1 MRIEFKMEGGFAHF
15 PGLSK
20 PVRIDADQLSREES
34 AQLEQLVQKA
44 RFFDL
49 PGKVNVAR
57 KGAAD
62 YYQYTITI
70 QMDKQSH
77 TIKLVDPVEDTNLNE
92 LLLFLKKKSKE
103 TRSGRSGQR

>member
-1 MRIEFKMEGGFAHF
+1 MRIEFKTEGGFAHF

-20 PVRIDADQLSREES
+20 PVVIDTDQLSQEES
-34 AQLEQLVQKA
+34 VKLEQLVQKA

-49 PGKVNVAR
+49 PGQVNVPR

-70 QMDKQSH
+70 QMGKQSH

-92 LLLFLKKKSKE
+92 LIHFLRKKVKE
-103 TRSGRSGQR
+103 VRSGR

>member
-1 MRIEFKMEGGFAHF
+1 LRIEFKMEGGFAHF

-70 QMDKQSH
+70 QMGKQSH

>member
-1 MRIEFKMEGGFAHF
+1 LRIEFKTEGGFAHF

-20 PVRIDADQLSREES
+20 PVVIDTDQLSQEES
-34 AQLEQLVQKA
+34 AKLEQLVHRA

-49 PGKVNVAR
+49 PGKVNAPR

-70 QMDKQSH
+70 QMGKQSH

-92 LLLFLKKKSKE
+92 LINFLRKKTKE
-103 TRSGRSGQR
+103 VLSGR

>member
-20 PVRIDADQLSREES
+20 PVVIDTDQLSQEES
-34 AQLEQLVQKA
+34 AELEQLVQKT

-49 PGKVNVAR
+49 PGKVNVPR

-70 QMDKQSH
+70 QMGNQSH

-92 LLLFLKKKSKE
+92 LILFLKKKSKE
-103 TRSGRSGQR
+103 TRSGGSGQR

>member
-1 MRIEFKMEGGFAHF
+1 LRIEFKTEGGFAHF

-20 PVRIDADQLSREES
+20 PVVIDTDQLSQEES
-34 AQLEQLVQKA
+34 VKLEQLVQKA

-49 PGKVNVAR
+49 PGQVNVPR

-70 QMDKQSH
+70 QMGKQSH

-92 LLLFLKKKSKE
+92 LIHFLRKKVKE
-103 TRSGRSGQR
+103 VRSGR

>member
-20 PVRIDADQLSREES
+20 PVVIDTDQLSQEES
-34 AQLEQLVQKA
+34 AMLEQLVQKA

-49 PGKVNVAR
+49 PGKVNVPR

-62 YYQYTITI
+62 YYQYTIAI
-70 QMDKQSH
+70 QRGEQHH
-77 TIKLVDPVEDTNLNE
+77 TIKLVDPIEDTNLNE
-92 LLLFLKKKSKE
+92 LIHFLRKKSKE
-103 TRSGRSGQR
+103 LRSGR

>member
-20 PVRIDADQLSREES
+20 PVVIDTDQLSQEES
-34 AQLEQLVQKA
+34 AMLEQQVQKA

-49 PGKVNVAR
+49 PGKVNVPR

-70 QMDKQSH
+70 QRGGEHH
-77 TIKLVDPVEDTNLNE
+77 TIKLVDPIEDTNLNE
-92 LLLFLKKKSKE
+92 LSHFLKKKSKE
-103 TRSGRSGQR
+103 TRSGR

>member
-1 MRIEFKMEGGFAHF
+1 LRIEFKMEGGFAHF

-20 PVRIDADQLSREES
+20 PVVIDTDQLSQEES
-34 AQLEQLVQKA
+34 AELEQLVQKA

-49 PGKVNVAR
+49 PGKVNLPR

-70 QMDKQSH
+70 QMGGEHH
-77 TIKLVDPVEDTNLNE
+77 TIKLVDPIEDTNLNE
-92 LLLFLKKKSKE
+92 LIHFLRMKSKE
-103 TRSGRSGQR
+103 TRSGR